1 MDIKSKWK
9 EIAIVL
15 LILSN
20 LFLMHSISRIRN
32 DVYYLDGTLSSL
44 EGNLENLKND
54 VSYLERKADNNTSD
68 IESIYGI
75 LQDMEH
81 SRLFGFW
88 NNKSP
93 HAHRRGGFNILHQLS
108 FSISPC
114 IKETISQSSLS
125 SLILSTNASAITFGP
140 MSLFTI
146 RTPSFRK
153 RMATELL
160 TYIIILIQKIFTLV
174 LILKKFCKQKTC
186 TP

>member
-81 SRLFGFW
+81 RRLFGF
-88 NNKSP
+88 
-93 HAHRRGGFNILHQLS
+93 
-108 FSISPC
+108 
-114 IKETISQSSLS
+114 
-125 SLILSTNASAITFGP
+125 
-140 MSLFTI
+140 
-146 RTPSFRK
+146 
-153 RMATELL
+153 
-160 TYIIILIQKIFTLV
+160 
-174 LILKKFCKQKTC
+174 
-186 TP
+186 

>member
-32 DVYYLDGTLSSL
+32 DIYDLEGTISSL

-54 VSYLERKADNNTSD
+54 VSEVESKADNNTSD

-81 SRLFGFW
+81 LRLFGF
-88 NNKSP
+88 
-93 HAHRRGGFNILHQLS
+93 
-108 FSISPC
+108 
-114 IKETISQSSLS
+114 
-125 SLILSTNASAITFGP
+125 
-140 MSLFTI
+140 
-146 RTPSFRK
+146 
-153 RMATELL
+153 
-160 TYIIILIQKIFTLV
+160 
-174 LILKKFCKQKTC
+174 
-186 TP
+186 

>member
-32 DVYYLDGTLSSL
+32 DVYYLDGTVSSL

-54 VSYLERKADNNTSD
+54 VSYLERKTDNNTSD

-81 SRLFGFW
+81 LRLFGF
-88 NNKSP
+88 
-93 HAHRRGGFNILHQLS
+93 
-108 FSISPC
+108 
-114 IKETISQSSLS
+114 
-125 SLILSTNASAITFGP
+125 
-140 MSLFTI
+140 
-146 RTPSFRK
+146 
-153 RMATELL
+153 
-160 TYIIILIQKIFTLV
+160 
-174 LILKKFCKQKTC
+174 
-186 TP
+186 

>member
-32 DVYYLDGTLSSL
+32 DVYYLDGTVSSL

-81 SRLFGFW
+81 FRLFGF
-88 NNKSP
+88 
-93 HAHRRGGFNILHQLS
+93 
-108 FSISPC
+108 
-114 IKETISQSSLS
+114 
-125 SLILSTNASAITFGP
+125 
-140 MSLFTI
+140 
-146 RTPSFRK
+146 
-153 RMATELL
+153 
-160 TYIIILIQKIFTLV
+160 
-174 LILKKFCKQKTC
+174 
-186 TP
+186 

>member
-32 DVYYLDGTLSSL
+32 DVYYLDGTVSSL

-81 SRLFGFW
+81 SRLFGF
-88 NNKSP
+88 
-93 HAHRRGGFNILHQLS
+93 
-108 FSISPC
+108 
-114 IKETISQSSLS
+114 
-125 SLILSTNASAITFGP
+125 
-140 MSLFTI
+140 
-146 RTPSFRK
+146 
-153 RMATELL
+153 
-160 TYIIILIQKIFTLV
+160 
-174 LILKKFCKQKTC
+174 
-186 TP
+186 

>member
-32 DVYYLDGTLSSL
+32 DVYYLDGTVSSL

-81 SRLFGFW
+81 RRLVGF
-88 NNKSP
+88 
-93 HAHRRGGFNILHQLS
+93 
-108 FSISPC
+108 
-114 IKETISQSSLS
+114 
-125 SLILSTNASAITFGP
+125 
-140 MSLFTI
+140 
-146 RTPSFRK
+146 
-153 RMATELL
+153 
-160 TYIIILIQKIFTLV
+160 
-174 LILKKFCKQKTC
+174 
-186 TP
+186 

>member
-32 DVYYLDGTLSSL
+32 DVYYLDGTVSSL

-54 VSYLERKADNNTSD
+54 VSYIERKADNNTSD

-81 SRLFGFW
+81 RRLFGF
-88 NNKSP
+88 
-93 HAHRRGGFNILHQLS
+93 
-108 FSISPC
+108 
-114 IKETISQSSLS
+114 
-125 SLILSTNASAITFGP
+125 
-140 MSLFTI
+140 
-146 RTPSFRK
+146 
-153 RMATELL
+153 
-160 TYIIILIQKIFTLV
+160 
-174 LILKKFCKQKTC
+174 
-186 TP
+186 

>member
-32 DVYYLDGTLSSL
+32 DIYDLEGSISSL

-54 VSYLERKADNNTSD
+54 VSDVESKADNNTSD

-81 SRLFGFW
+81 FRLFGF
-88 NNKSP
+88 
-93 HAHRRGGFNILHQLS
+93 
-108 FSISPC
+108 
-114 IKETISQSSLS
+114 
-125 SLILSTNASAITFGP
+125 
-140 MSLFTI
+140 
-146 RTPSFRK
+146 
-153 RMATELL
+153 
-160 TYIIILIQKIFTLV
+160 
-174 LILKKFCKQKTC
+174 
-186 TP
+186 

>member
-32 DVYYLDGTLSSL
+32 DVYYLDGTVSSL
-44 EGNLENLKND
+44 EGNLDNLKND

-81 SRLFGFW
+81 RRLFGF
-88 NNKSP
+88 
-93 HAHRRGGFNILHQLS
+93 
-108 FSISPC
+108 
-114 IKETISQSSLS
+114 
-125 SLILSTNASAITFGP
+125 
-140 MSLFTI
+140 
-146 RTPSFRK
+146 
-153 RMATELL
+153 
-160 TYIIILIQKIFTLV
+160 
-174 LILKKFCKQKTC
+174 
-186 TP
+186 

>member
-20 LFLMHSISRIRN
+20 LFLMHSISCIRN
-32 DVYYLDGTLSSL
+32 DVYYLDGTVSSL

-81 SRLFGFW
+81 RRLFGF
-88 NNKSP
+88 
-93 HAHRRGGFNILHQLS
+93 
-108 FSISPC
+108 
-114 IKETISQSSLS
+114 
-125 SLILSTNASAITFGP
+125 
-140 MSLFTI
+140 
-146 RTPSFRK
+146 
-153 RMATELL
+153 
-160 TYIIILIQKIFTLV
+160 
-174 LILKKFCKQKTC
+174 
-186 TP
+186 

>member
-81 SRLFGFW
+81 FRLFGF
-88 NNKSP
+88 
-93 HAHRRGGFNILHQLS
+93 
-108 FSISPC
+108 
-114 IKETISQSSLS
+114 
-125 SLILSTNASAITFGP
+125 
-140 MSLFTI
+140 
-146 RTPSFRK
+146 
-153 RMATELL
+153 
-160 TYIIILIQKIFTLV
+160 
-174 LILKKFCKQKTC
+174 
-186 TP
+186 

>member
-32 DVYYLDGTLSSL
+32 DVYYLDGTVSSL

-54 VSYLERKADNNTSD
+54 VSDLERKTDNNTSD

-81 SRLFGFW
+81 RRLFGF
-88 NNKSP
+88 
-93 HAHRRGGFNILHQLS
+93 
-108 FSISPC
+108 
-114 IKETISQSSLS
+114 
-125 SLILSTNASAITFGP
+125 
-140 MSLFTI
+140 
-146 RTPSFRK
+146 
-153 RMATELL
+153 
-160 TYIIILIQKIFTLV
+160 
-174 LILKKFCKQKTC
+174 
-186 TP
+186 

>member
-32 DVYYLDGTLSSL
+32 DIYYLDGTISSL

-54 VSYLERKADNNTSD
+54 VSEVESKADNNTSD

-81 SRLFGFW
+81 FRLFGF
-88 NNKSP
+88 
-93 HAHRRGGFNILHQLS
+93 
-108 FSISPC
+108 
-114 IKETISQSSLS
+114 
-125 SLILSTNASAITFGP
+125 
-140 MSLFTI
+140 
-146 RTPSFRK
+146 
-153 RMATELL
+153 
-160 TYIIILIQKIFTLV
+160 
-174 LILKKFCKQKTC
+174 
-186 TP
+186 